1 MLNADGPRAREIIV
15 FAVAIVLSG
24 CSGSLQP
31 RPKVPSHLGSK
42 SSALDALECPV
53 QMAHT
58 PAQHVFC
65 HDRHAQWMQAAASVH
80 K

>member
-1 MLNADGPRAREIIV
+1 MLHADGPHAREIIV
-15 FAVAIVLSG
+15 FAMAIVLSG
-24 CSGSLQP
+24 MQRQP
-31 RPKVPSHLGSK
+31 SAKAKSAFPLGSK

>member
-1 MLNADGPRAREIIV
+1 MLHAYGPRAREIFV
-15 FAVAIVLSG
+15 FCHGQRAQWMQR
-24 CSGSLQP
+24 QP
-31 RPKVPSHLGSK
+31 SAKANSAFPLGSK

-65 HDRHAQWMQAAASVH
+65 HDHHAQWMQAAASVH
-80 K
+80 E

>member
-1 MLNADGPRAREIIV
+1 
-15 FAVAIVLSG
+15 
-24 CSGSLQP
+24 
-31 RPKVPSHLGSK
+31 
-42 SSALDALECPV
+42 V

-65 HDRHAQWMQAAASVH
+65 HDHHAQWMQAAASVH

>member
-1 MLNADGPRAREIIV
+1 MASVAFT
-15 FAVAIVLSG
+15 FAAQAPAISDFSRCSVASAKAK
-24 CSGSLQP
+24 SAF
-31 RPKVPSHLGSK
+31 RLGSK
-42 SSALDALECPV
+42 SSARDALECPV

>member
-1 MLNADGPRAREIIV
+1 
-15 FAVAIVLSG
+15 
-24 CSGSLQP
+24 
-31 RPKVPSHLGSK
+31 
-42 SSALDALECPV
+42 V

-58 PAQHVFC
+58 PAQHAFC